1 MRKKMRAKH
10 ALFLLCGLTDCGKVN
25 LLLHGHMLCHV
36 LYTRALSAILTSFR
50 DDSRIRPKP

>member
-10 ALFLLCGLTDCGKVN
+10 ALFLLCGLKGCGKVN

-50 DDSRIRPKP
+50 DES